1 MTRTSVWRLVALF
14 FALTLQVADAE
25 PPPAARMEP
34 ISVRDADEVLQGAV
48 WLPPGES
55 SAATNADSRLPLVV
69 MSHGGGGSFDGHEDT
84 AEALAQAGF
93 VVAAVSHAGDTVGDE
108 SRVLEL
114 WRRPRQL
121 HRLVD
126 YMLREWRGHQR
137 IDPARIGAF
146 GFSNGGFTVLVAAG
160 GVPRLSAIAPYCE
173 SHPAHDLC
181 RALQQAGVDPAS
193 IAEPPASA
201 WTADRR
207 IKAVVAT
214 APAFGFAFDRAG
226 LQQVD
231 VPVQL
236 WGGADDRHQPAP
248 FYEDAV
254 RDALPRKPEFRRVE
268 GAGHYA
274 FLPPCPTA
282 LAARLPALC
291 TDRPGFDRA
300 AFHRRFNRAVVAFFQ
315 AALQEN
321 EKKE

>member
-1 MTRTSVWRLVALF
+1 MTKTSVLRSVALF
-14 FALTLQVADAE
+14 FALMLQGAHAE

-48 WLPPGES
+48 WLPPGDLS
-55 SAATNADSRLPLVV
+55 SATSAGSRLPLVV
-69 MSHGGGGSFDGHEDT
+69 LSHGGGGAFDAHEDT
-84 AEALAQAGF
+84 AAALAQAGF

-114 WRRPRQL
+114 WRRPHQL

-126 YMLREWRGHQR
+126 YMLREWHGHQR
-137 IDPARIGAF
+137 IDPTRIGAF
-146 GFSNGGFTVLVAAG
+146 GFSNGGFAVLVAAG
-160 GVPRLSAIAPYCE
+160 GVPRLSAIAPYCRT
-173 SHPAHDLC
+173 HPAHDLC
-181 RALQQAGVDPAS
+181 RALQQAEVDPAS

-207 IKAVVAT
+207 IKAVVAA

-226 LQQVD
+226 LRQVD
-231 VPVQL
+231 IPVQL

-254 RDALPRKPEFRRVE
+254 RDALPGKPELHRVE
-268 GAGHYA
+268 GVGHYA
-274 FLPPCPTA
+274 FLPPCPPA
-282 LAARLPALC
+282 LAARRPAIC
-291 TDRPGFDRA
+291 ADRPGFDRA

-315 AALQEN
+315 RSLQKNE
-321 EKKE
+321 EKK